1 MAKQPL
7 IIVTGAAGFIGS
19 ALAWRLNQAGR
30 TNLLLVDELDKGAK
44 WKNLVPLAFRDYVD
58 KIDFLESIR
67 SGNLDDEEVEAVFH
81 MGACSST
88 AEMDAGYLAR
98 NNFGYSQALAEWCL
112 DRPRPIRLIYAS
124 SAATYGDGRQGFR
137 DDHTLLPSLRPLN
150 PYGYSKHLF
159 DLWNLR
165 QGNLDRVV
173 GLKFFNV
180 FGPNEYHKGDM
191 MSMVAKAFVQVREG
205 GTVRLFKSHRP
216 DYGDGMQLR
225 DFLYVKD
232 AVDVALHFLDPKAP
246 GGIYNVGSGQAR
258 TWLDLAGA
266 LFRALGREPKVEF
279 IPMPEVIR
287 EAYQYS
293 TQAGIAKLR
302 AAGYA
307 DPIRSLEESID
318 DYVPYLENGFRVLG
332 WA

>member
-1 MAKQPL
+1 VPKQPL

-19 ALAWRLNQAGR
+19 ALAWRLNQVGR
-30 TNLLLVDELDKGAK
+30 TNLLLVDELDKSAK
-44 WKNLVPLAFRDYVD
+44 WKNLVPLAYQDYAD
-58 KIDFLESIR
+58 KVDFLEAIR
-67 SGNLDDEEVEAVFH
+67 AGSLDGVEVEAVFH

-88 AEMDAGYLAR
+88 TETDAGYLTR
-98 NNFGYSQALAEWCL
+98 NNFEYSKALAEWCL
-112 DRPRPIRLIYAS
+112 DRPRPIRLVYAS
-124 SAATYGDGRQGFR
+124 SAATYGDGQQGYR
-137 DDHTLLPSLRPLN
+137 DDHVLLASLRPLN
-150 PYGYSKHLF
+150 PYGHSKHMF

-165 QGNLDRVV
+165 HGHLDRAV

-191 MSMVAKAFVQVREG
+191 MSMAAKAYLQIRQG
-205 GTVRLFKSHRP
+205 AAVRLFKSHRP
-216 DYGDGMQLR
+216 DYGDGMQQR

-232 AVDVALHFLDPKAP
+232 AVDVALHFLYPAAP

-266 LFRALGREPKVEF
+266 LFQALGQEPRVEF
-279 IPMPEVIR
+279 VPMPEAIR
-287 EAYQYS
+287 ETYQYR

-307 DPIRSLEESID
+307 APIRGLEEAVQ
-318 DYVPYLENGFRVLG
+318 DYVPYLDAGFRVLG
-332 WA
+332 WS